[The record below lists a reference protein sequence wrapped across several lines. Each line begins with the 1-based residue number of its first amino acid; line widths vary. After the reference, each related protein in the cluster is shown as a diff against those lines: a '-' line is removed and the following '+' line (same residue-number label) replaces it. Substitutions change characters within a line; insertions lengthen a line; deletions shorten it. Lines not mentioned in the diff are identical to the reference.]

1 MNPIISCSVG
11 NSSIIPGVAYSTRK
25 NNSLTRLNFSRSSLK
40 HGSSTRRFLFPSFVV
55 NGVFPQNKR
64 ICSYHKKSRTSI
76 SATETEVSVDV
87 AEADSP
93 VADEVSTESPSDE
106 VGTTVD
112 SSPKSD
118 ANAVSLKAK
127 RSRPGRK
134 STMPPVKDEDLVP
147 GAAFTGKVMSIQPFG
162 AFVDFGAFTDGLVH
176 ISMLSDGFVKDV
188 ASVVSVGQE
197 VKVKLLEVNTETR
210 RISLSMRE
218 NADTGKQRKDAPNST
233 EKSGSGRWDSPNSGP
248 RRDGTKKNS
257 KFSVGQELQGTVKNT
272 ARKGSFISLPEG
284 EEGFLPL
291 DEEDDDG
298 FGNVMGK
305 SSLVVGQEIKVRVS
319 RISRGQATLTM
330 KKEGA
335 VSEKPLSQNLGV
347 DLATNPFVLAFR
359 KNKDISKFLD
369 EREKLQSEV
378 KSSTTKI
385 EEDVEASS
393 SVGSSTTVADDESNQ
408 EGNINGATELQTET
422 VSESLASEGD
432 LSDVNAIIEEAIQ
445 TDTTTDDVKTDS
457 SVEVADESVIES
469 GIDQIV
475 AEDEKQSETD
485 NGKEELVA
493 ATQTDSDAVEPP
505 PVVTE
510 SEFTS
515 SAPAPQETEGSCFYL
530 TFCCVFNLYI

>member
-210 RISLSMRE
+210 RISLTMRE
-218 NADTGKQRKDAPNST
+218 NADTGK
-233 EKSGSGRWDSPNSGP
+233 
-248 RRDGTKKNS
+248 
-257 KFSVGQELQGTVKNT
+257 
-272 ARKGSFISLPEG
+272 
-284 EEGFLPL
+284 
-291 DEEDDDG
+291 
-298 FGNVMGK
+298 
-305 SSLVVGQEIKVRVS
+305 
-319 RISRGQATLTM
+319 
-330 KKEGA
+330 
-335 VSEKPLSQNLGV
+335 
-347 DLATNPFVLAFR
+347 
-359 KNKDISKFLD
+359 
-369 EREKLQSEV
+369 
-378 KSSTTKI
+378 
-385 EEDVEASS
+385 
-393 SVGSSTTVADDESNQ
+393 
-408 EGNINGATELQTET
+408 
-422 VSESLASEGD
+422 
-432 LSDVNAIIEEAIQ
+432 
-445 TDTTTDDVKTDS
+445 
-457 SVEVADESVIES
+457 
-469 GIDQIV
+469 
-475 AEDEKQSETD
+475 
-485 NGKEELVA
+485 
-493 ATQTDSDAVEPP
+493 
-505 PVVTE
+505 
-510 SEFTS
+510 
-515 SAPAPQETEGSCFYL
+515 
-530 TFCCVFNLYI
+530 